1 MKMTPNERL
10 KKMSQLESW
19 CRCLR
24 TNKRQTLLFGEVEI
38 CKRERA
44 AIERRIARITQDLVQ
59 NEVNV

>member
-1 MKMTPNERL
+1 MTPNERL

-24 TNKRQTLLFGEVEI
+24 TNKRQTIIGEIEL
-38 CKRERA
+38 CRLERA